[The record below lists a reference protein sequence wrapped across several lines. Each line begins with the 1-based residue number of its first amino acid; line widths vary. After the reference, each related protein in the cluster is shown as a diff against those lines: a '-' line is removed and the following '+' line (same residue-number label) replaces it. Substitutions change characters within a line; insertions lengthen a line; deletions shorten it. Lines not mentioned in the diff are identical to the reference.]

1 MLKCVHCVM
10 HVIMRPHI
18 EHWTKYFTFLQVLLF
33 QECTLAICHHILDII
48 IFVRWKTTLVLWFPI
63 HLNVVFHLYYNSR
76 AKFLRVIG
84 EIVNFTLL
92 LNQREIYIIIRWYY
106 YRSLRKTRR
115 LLSRK
120 GYSVVIGQASYQNYK
135 LNRYGTPLYYYII
148 HVLNSAVFN
157 RLRCVFPA
165 FCGYSHTQLWCR
177 RFDCGCNII
186 AISPITRRP
195 GIALP
200 RLY

>member
-1 MLKCVHCVM
+1 MCTLCCA
-10 HVIMRPHI
+10 RYN
-18 EHWTKYFTFLQVLLF
+18 ETSYRTKYFKFLQVLF
-33 QECTLAICHHILDII
+33 QEWTWAICHHILDII
-48 IFVRWKTTLVLWFPI
+48 IFVGWKTTLVTNTFECSFSF
-63 HLNVVFHLYYNSR
+63 VLYYNR
-76 AKFLRVIG
+76 WAKFLRVIG

-92 LNQREIYIIIRWYY
+92 LNQREICIIIIWYY

-120 GYSVVIGQASYQNYK
+120 GYSVVIGQVSYQNYK

-165 FCGYSHTQLWCR
+165 FCGYSHTRLWCR

>member
-1 MLKCVHCVM
+1 L
-10 HVIMRPHI
+10 RI
-18 EHWTKYFTFLQVLLF
+18 ELSILHFYKYYFKSELEPSAIIYLILLYSSD
-33 QECTLAICHHILDII
+33 E
-48 IFVRWKTTLVLWFPI
+48 KPPWFPI
-63 HLNVVFHLYYNSR
+63 YLNVVFHLYYNNSR

-195 GIALP
+195 EIALP